1 MQAWIASVDKL
12 ATAAESQPQ
21 AAYAAL
27 SKSLQF
33 DWSYL
38 QRILPHCDIS
48 FAPLHDVINKRF
60 CPSVF
65 GGQISKSEQ
74 HLFSLPARLGGMS
87 IFDPVE
93 LAKVAYTT
101 SYKHG
106 CECN

>member
-1 MQAWIASVDKL
+1 MLTGWLHWDPEGTINYVEAKVQAWIASVDKL
-12 ATAAESQPQ
+12 ATAAESQPK

-38 QRILPHCDIS
+38 QRILPHCDML
-48 FAPLHDVINKRF
+48 FAPLCDVINKRF

-74 HLFSLPARLGGMS
+74 HLIVWEVWAFL
-87 IFDPVE
+87 
-93 LAKVAYTT
+93 TQW
-101 SYKHG
+101 
-106 CECN
+106 N